1 MEVAAQPELEV
12 LLPTK
17 EVPVRP
23 PEQEGVEPV
32 QEAAAAVAQE
42 HPVSAVAAAE
52 AVAAAVAA
60 APASAPASPKRT
72 LPTRA

>member
-17 EVPVRP
+17 EVPAHP
-23 PEQEGVEPV
+23 PEQEVVELV
-32 QEAAAAVAQE
+32 QEAVAVAQE
-42 HPVSAVAAAE
+42 HPVSAVVAAE
-52 AVAAAVAA
+52 AVAAVAVAHA
-60 APASAPASPKRT
+60 NAPASPKRT